1 LSFNNG
7 GELPPD
13 FLDNVLLLI
22 KYTND
27 EQLMLD
33 EQQEAHEK
41 DWHCTKRGTWYR
53 KDTEYDNVYHI
64 YP

>member
-1 LSFNNG
+1 MSHNNDG
-7 GELPPD
+7 GLPPD

-27 EQLMLD
+27 NEQLMH
-33 EQQEAHEK
+33 QELHEK

-53 KDTEYDNVYHI
+53 KDTEYDNVFHI